1 MPFSKSITKQRSLT
15 RELSLFLTGKISYLH
30 YACRVNTAEGVF
42 SLLNGGLGFG
52 KLTLRVQFKSSN
64 VSIGLAFITVWQ
76 LKCDALEN
84 AWEILKITR
93 DNYDRLKIK
102 NSFHESCSFQGC
114 RYSPFLT
121 HFIYYLIFFNH
132 FGVLINQ

>member
-1 MPFSKSITKQRSLT
+1 M
-15 RELSLFLTGKISYLH
+15 
-30 YACRVNTAEGVF
+30 NTAEGVF

-84 AWEILKITR
+84 AWKILKITR

-102 NSFHESCSFQGC
+102 NRFHESCSF
-114 RYSPFLT
+114 
-121 HFIYYLIFFNH
+121 
-132 FGVLINQ
+132 